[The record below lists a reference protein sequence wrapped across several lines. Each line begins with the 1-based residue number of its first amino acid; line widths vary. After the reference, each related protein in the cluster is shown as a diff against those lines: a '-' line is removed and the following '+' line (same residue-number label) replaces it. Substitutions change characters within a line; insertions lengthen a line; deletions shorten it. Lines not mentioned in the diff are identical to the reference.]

1 MQLLYIDKDEV
12 YLSTGKYLFSAHAL
26 MSLTATVT
34 GNNYCNCAQVMY
46 TLLLKVETLS
56 GLVTIITGFFRRNF
70 TSHPQQ
76 NLWDQK
82 TCIKNQY
89 I

>member
-46 TLLLKVETLS
+46 TLLL
-56 GLVTIITGFFRRNF
+56 
-70 TSHPQQ
+70 
-76 NLWDQK
+76 
-82 TCIKNQY
+82 
-89 I
+89 